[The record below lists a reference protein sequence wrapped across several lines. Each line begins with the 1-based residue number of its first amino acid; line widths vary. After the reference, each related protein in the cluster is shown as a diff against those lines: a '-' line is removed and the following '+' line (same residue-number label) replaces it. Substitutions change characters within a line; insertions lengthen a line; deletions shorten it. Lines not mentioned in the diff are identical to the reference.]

1 MDNRVLEILFY
12 LMDRLHETHGQMAA
26 LTEVSGDLKG
36 LGYSDEEISSA
47 YAYILDH
54 LQAGG
59 DRLYDGL
66 ENSGG
71 SVRILTDLERSRF
84 EPDAYGFLVRASRVG
99 LADSRQLELILG
111 RVGILGEKP
120 VTLEQ
125 LRMLVALVAFED
137 QQTPGSPSPFEEE
150 SDFPSSIN

>member
-59 DRLYDGL
+59 DRLYDDLGG
-66 ENSGG
+66 SDG
-71 SVRILTDLERSRF
+71 SVRILSDLERSRF
-84 EPDAYGFLVRASRVG
+84 EPDAYSFLVKASTVG
-99 LADSRQLELILG
+99 LIDSRQLELILG
-111 RVGILGEKP
+111 RVGVLGQKP
-120 VTLEQ
+120 VTLGQ
-125 LRMLVALVAFED
+125 LKMLVALVAFED
-137 QQTPGSPSPFEEE
+137 QQMPGSPSPFEEG
-150 SDFPSSIN
+150 SDFPHGIN